1 MQKIPQGYEWI
12 LTKPIAH
19 RGLHDDV
26 NPENSTLAFEAAI
39 EAGCSIE
46 IDVQLTKDRVPV
58 VFHDDIVQRVT
69 GVKKRLTRMTFAE
82 VQQLRLNGS
91 EYGIPT
97 FEEFLVQING
107 RTPILIE
114 IKKNRGSKGIEQIVL
129 DLLKDYKGK
138 FAIQSFHP
146 YAIRNVR
153 KIDPTIYCGL
163 LSSKMTEQKKVWRI
177 QKAAVKNARLFF
189 MAKPDFISFEIN
201 SFPNRRI
208 AGFREELKMP
218 ILGWTI
224 KTIEDFERA
233 REFCDGIIFENI
245 ENLKTCFRN
254 IGGFF
259 AGDADG
265 SVAEELPAYDQAVQR
280 APVQNY

>member
-1 MQKIPQGYEWI
+1 MQKIPQEYEWI
-12 LTKPIAH
+12 LSKPIAH

-26 NPENSTLAFEAAI
+26 IPENSSVAFEAAI
-39 EAGCSIE
+39 AAGCSIE
-46 IDVQLTKDRVPV
+46 IDVQLTKDRVAV
-58 VFHDDIVQRVT
+58 VFHDDILQRVT
-69 GVKKRLTRMTFAE
+69 GFKKRLTRMKFAE
-82 VQQLRLNGS
+82 VQKLRLNGT

-97 FEEFLVQING
+97 FKDFLEQIDG

-129 DLLKDYKGK
+129 DILKDYKGE

-146 YAIRNVR
+146 YAIRNVH
-153 KIDPTIYCGL
+153 KIDPSIYCGL
-163 LSSKMTEQKKVWRI
+163 LSSKMTEQEKVWRI

-224 KTIEDFERA
+224 KTKEDIERA

-245 ENLKTCFRN
+245 GNLVRN

-259 AGDADG
+259 AQEPFGG
-265 SVAEELPAYDQAVQR
+265 EAEER
-280 APVQNY
+280 S

>member
-1 MQKIPQGYEWI
+1 MKNIPHEYEWI
-12 LTKPIAH
+12 LSQPIAH
-19 RGLHDDV
+19 RGLHDEV
-26 NPENSTLAFEAAI
+26 IPENSIPAFEAAI
-39 EAGCSIE
+39 AAGCSIE
-46 IDVQLTKDRVPV
+46 IDVQLTKDRVAV

-69 GVKKRLTRMTFAE
+69 GVKKRLTRMKFAD
-82 VQQLRLNGS
+82 VQKLRLNGT

-97 FEEFLVQING
+97 FVEFLAQIDG

-129 DLLKDYKGK
+129 DILKDYKGK
-138 FAIQSFHP
+138 FAMQSFHP
-146 YAIRNVR
+146 YAIRNVH
-153 KIDPTIYCGL
+153 KIDPSIYCGL
-163 LSSKMTEQKKVWRI
+163 LSSKMTEQEKVWRI

-208 AGFREELKMP
+208 AAFREELKMP

-224 KTIEDFERA
+224 KTKEDIERA
-233 REFCDGIIFENI
+233 YQYCDGIIFENI
-245 ENLKTCFRN
+245 GNLMRN

-259 AGDADG
+259 APESFDGENQEQQQYDAAAQG
-265 SVAEELPAYDQAVQR
+265 VNVQT
-280 APVQNY
+280 QNC